1 MTTAAGGH
9 CSCNPAGMTNF
20 FVYMIGVVIVI
31 GGLAYGL
38 SVAGLSPVWIG
49 VAAAVLLGLGLMGA
63 IVKTRQ
69 KEPS

>member
-1 MTTAAGGH
+1 
-9 CSCNPAGMTNF
+9 MTNF

-31 GGLAYGL
+31 AGLAYGL
-38 SVAGLSPVWIG
+38 SVAGLSGVWIG
-49 VAAAVLLGLGLMGA
+49 VAAATLLGLGLMGA

>member
-1 MTTAAGGH
+1 
-9 CSCNPAGMTNF
+9 MTNF

-31 GGLAYGL
+31 AGLAYGL
-38 SVAGLSPVWIG
+38 SVAGLNGVWIG
-49 VAAAVLLGLGLMGA
+49 VAAAILLGLGLMGA